1 MAARGVQT
9 DPSSGDSSSASSGS
23 RRAQRH
29 AELRQRIYDAAL
41 ALFRRQGVAG
51 ATIREIAREAG
62 VGVGTFFN
70 YFESK
75 EDVLAALGHQRHERM
90 KALLADPAM
99 DALSARE
106 RIERIMRALIE
117 EMEEEPS
124 LSRAVVRAA
133 LGSPALFHGERARFV
148 ALADL
153 FAEILRA
160 GQAHGEVAAD
170 CDAEV
175 ASHLLISIY
184 ATLTLDW
191 AEGANGYAPLPT
203 LLAHVDT
210 LWRGIA
216 PR

>member
-1 MAARGVQT
+1 M
-9 DPSSGDSSSASSGS
+9 
-23 RRAQRH
+23 
-29 AELRQRIYDAAL
+29 RQRIYDAAL
-41 ALFRRQGVAG
+41 TLFRRDGVTG

-75 EDVLAALGHQRHERM
+75 EDVLAALGRQRYERM
-90 KALLADPAM
+90 TALLAEPAM
-99 DALSARE
+99 EALSARE

-117 EMEEEPS
+117 GMEEEPR
-124 LSRAVVRAA
+124 LTRAVMRAA
-133 LGSPALFHGERARFV
+133 LASPTLFHGERARFV

-160 GQAHGEVAAD
+160 GQARGEVAAD

-175 ASHLLISIY
+175 ASHLLISTY

-191 AEGANGYAPLPT
+191 AEGAEGYAPLPT
-203 LLAHVDT
+203 LLAHVDA
-210 LWRGIA
+210 LWRGVA